1 MSKRLIR
8 IASKNIVTELGNTSK
23 GLEINSVSYTGNTC
37 FGKLISVTAEFL
49 TMLDNRQHIHKFAI
63 ADIFEVVYDEKSKF

>member
-8 IASKNIVTELGNTSK
+8 IASNNIFAELGGASN
-23 GLEINSVSYTGNTC
+23 GLELNAISRSGNTC
-37 FGKLISVTAEFL
+37 FGKLMSVTTEFL
-49 TMLDNRQHIHKFAI
+49 TILDTRQHTHKFAL